1 MPIKCEIFPDLR
13 VVLTIITGSIDD
25 KACIDN
31 ARSLGKMPGFYSS
44 FDQIIDLTGVT
55 ANLLTAEG
63 LQEIAK
69 ITPFSPDSRRSFIIS
84 ESNTVTKTGPELLAD
99 PRGAGARIL
108 LQDVLPSVMHQYG
121 PEGPMSAD

>member
-84 ESNTVTKTGPELLAD
+84 ESNTVTKTGYFASLSEIKSENMFVTSDRDKAYKWLLD
-99 PRGAGARIL
+99 K
-108 LQDVLPSVMHQYG
+108 
-121 PEGPMSAD
+121 